1 MTHPERQGGKVDVG
15 VVAEGVFP
23 RSGQF
28 ERDTASFEAG
38 VAREGFDGD
47 FDSAATGHIAV

>member
-1 MTHPERQGGKVDVG
+1 MAHPERQGGKLDVG
-15 VVAEGVFP
+15 VAAGGVFP

-38 VAREGFDGD
+38 VAREGFYGD
-47 FDSAATGHIAV
+47 FGGAATGHIAV